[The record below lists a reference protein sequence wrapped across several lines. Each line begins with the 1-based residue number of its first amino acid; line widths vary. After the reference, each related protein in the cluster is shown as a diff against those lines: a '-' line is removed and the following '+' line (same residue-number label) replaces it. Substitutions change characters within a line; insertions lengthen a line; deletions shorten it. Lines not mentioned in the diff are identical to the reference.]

1 MNQNCFNNIGDII
14 ADANYITE
22 KALLPLSAILA
33 LKATRPVTRKKVISL
48 VIPTMSGPKIIR
60 KSPGTMCIMFVA

>member
-22 KALLPLSAILA
+22 KALLPLSAIRTESD
-33 LKATRPVTRKKVISL
+33 KTRYEKKVISL